1 MKNLIFQN
9 TTRRIKRFIFILIIE
24 NNRIIGGNSF
34 DVQSESLRLKRV
46 LSSVNELQYLD
57 FDIRNF
63 DNSEEIFG
71 VC

>member
-1 MKNLIFQN
+1 MVHFLLLIEDKNLFDSFFRSQC
-9 TTRRIKRFIFILIIE
+9 
-24 NNRIIGGNSF
+24 RIIGGNSF